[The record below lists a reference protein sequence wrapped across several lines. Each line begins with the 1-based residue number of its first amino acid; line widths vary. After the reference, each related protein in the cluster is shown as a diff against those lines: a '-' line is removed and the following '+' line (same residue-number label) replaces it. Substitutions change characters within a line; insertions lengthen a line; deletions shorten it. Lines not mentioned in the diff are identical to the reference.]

1 MLLLPE
7 MPMDPDRFRLRA
19 ARCRELA
26 AALPPHAPAAEQL
39 RIFAADL
46 AEMAVA
52 IELTATT
59 VLIQKPPLAE
69 RRARER
75 EAPPEFGGTGATS

>member
-1 MLLLPE
+1 VLLLPE
-7 MPMDPDRFRLRA
+7 MPMDPGWFRLKA
-19 ARCRELA
+19 VRCLELA

-39 RIFAADL
+39 RMFAADL

-59 VLIQKPPLAE
+59 VLVQKPPLAE
-69 RRARER
+69 R
-75 EAPPEFGGTGATS
+75 